1 MIEETT
7 AVASSCK
14 HTNIKGCFSLK
25 GPTVP
30 ITALPSES
38 IIVGDSG
45 SSMIFKG
52 GKISGHIFLHQM
64 VNKKYEKSL
73 HYRDYFLVIWR
84 PFWWVNWLQE

>member
-1 MIEETT
+1 MIEETMDPIVLT
-7 AVASSCK
+7 ILK

-52 GKISGHIFLHQM
+52 GKISDHIHIFTRM
-64 VNKKYEKSL
+64 FNKKCKKSAFITQTIFRL
-73 HYRDYFLVIWR
+73 FGAKILVG
-84 PFWWVNWLQE
+84 

>member
-52 GKISGHIFLHQM
+52 GKISEHVAFLHQM
-64 VNKKYEKSL
+64 FNKKYEKSL
-73 HYRDYFLVIWR
+73 HFTDYFLVIWW
-84 PFWWVNWLQE
+84 PF